1 MIIII
6 AFFAAMIVGIPSMI
20 DCLKMREK
28 DEDITVSAVI
38 AYHLMEACAY
48 AIVLGVLANVFE
60 LAGVVITI

>member
-6 AFFAAMIVGIPSMI
+6 AFFSAMIVGIPSMI

-38 AYHLMEACAY
+38 AYHLLEACAY
-48 AIVLGVLANVFE
+48 AIVLGALANLFE
-60 LAGVVITI
+60 IAGAVIAI